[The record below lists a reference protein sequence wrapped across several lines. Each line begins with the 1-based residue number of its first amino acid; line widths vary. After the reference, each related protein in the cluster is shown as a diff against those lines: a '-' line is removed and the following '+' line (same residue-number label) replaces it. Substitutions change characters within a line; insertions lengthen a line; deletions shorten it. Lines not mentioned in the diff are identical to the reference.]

1 MLFILLQ
8 NIIPHRMTSIFSNM
22 SCLDRIQEIDTPG
35 SAVAKLFASA
45 KMSSNEY
52 GAPSHCLQNW
62 PSEAQMRVCITP
74 SLPLKL

>member
-1 MLFILLQ
+1 
-8 NIIPHRMTSIFSNM
+8 M

-74 SLPLKL
+74 LLASQIMNLYFVSLVILILC

>member
-1 MLFILLQ
+1 
-8 NIIPHRMTSIFSNM
+8 M

-45 KMSSNEY
+45 KMRSNEY

-74 SLPLKL
+74 LLASQIMNLYFVSLVILILC